1 MKILILVKNCNDD
14 YGDDDID
21 HTDDDDDE
29 DDVDED
35 CVQDLMMSDDGDYG
49 SSPII

>member
-14 YGDDDID
+14 YVDDDID
-21 HTDDDDDE
+21 HTDDDE

-35 CVQDLMMSDDGDYG
+35 CVQDLMMNNDGDYG
-49 SSPII
+49 SSLII